1 LEFLELKK
9 ITSKVGMSKVKIKNA
24 HFYSIVT
31 FSAGRKGKR
40 EAGDFAFW
48 IAVVDRKKCVDR
60 GVIARASLYYSPGE
74 RFDRMNR
81 ERKKEPEYNKIWKFL
96 GGGKKIK
103 HIRPATGK
111 EIYRWM
117 KSHKEDS
124 RFVKSIRI
132 NGKSQWWLTIK
143 TVVDAFR

>member
-1 LEFLELKK
+1 MKLTTKVG
-9 ITSKVGMSKVKIKNA
+9 TSKVKVKDA

-48 IAVVDRKKCVDR
+48 TAVVDRRKGVDR
-60 GVIARASLYYSPGE
+60 GVIARASLYYPPGE

-81 ERKKEPEYNKIWKFL
+81 ERKKEPAYNKTWTFF

-103 HIRPATGK
+103 YIRPSTGK
-111 EIYRWM
+111 EIFRWM
-117 KSHKEDS
+117 KSHREDS
-124 RFVKSIRI
+124 RFVTSIRVA
-132 NGKSQWWLTIK
+132 GKFRLWLTLK
-143 TVVDAFR
+143 TRIDALK